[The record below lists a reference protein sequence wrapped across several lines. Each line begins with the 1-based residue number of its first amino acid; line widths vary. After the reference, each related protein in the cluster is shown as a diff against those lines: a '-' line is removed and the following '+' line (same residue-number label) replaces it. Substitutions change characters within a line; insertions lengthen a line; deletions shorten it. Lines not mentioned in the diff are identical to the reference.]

1 MEKEKLRKLMEM
13 DNEKVDKYLADFSME
28 ILENVK
34 KSKNNDS
41 IFENLDLL
49 QEFVYKVPKEAIAI
63 VNTIIASEPLGPAVL
78 HEFADGKLYGK
89 THKDLILKSVEIIS
103 RIRYIAPDDVLG
115 LLAQLSLSTDASVKN
130 EALGAVKKISQYDY
144 NVLTKSKIGYSIQRK
159 VIDFILAWTREEQL
173 KHIDFVET
181 AARELLN
188 SAVEGAT
195 NSLDEDAQYKITMH
209 FGVVSPTD
217 YLKKIRRDTID
228 FVYEL
233 YKTASDSKLRLKLVQ
248 VLDEATQT
256 PMNVVYGKDVAKM
269 VDDDI
274 AYLGSIYRKMI
285 FGGEDAKM
293 IAEPGI
299 VSKIERRIYWNN
311 KNEKHKTEALEDLRK
326 DILKD
331 DFYKLFRL
339 LVGDPTDYREE
350 EGWSVAEKKRD
361 EEIDGIINL
370 VTDDQFD
377 DWFGKFNKIASQREA
392 VDEWKFASFKNLLI
406 KLAKSK
412 PQISEKLLEKSLVN
426 DSPLKNFIGNIL
438 DGFRFVYNFDSWD
451 KCVAQMID
459 LRDMRLLKDVL
470 YSLSFTFTLPIDE
483 ENLKK
488 ITRNKDVELLKEIAQ
503 QKNKFLFTKE
513 IDDREFRWL
522 LFNALARHF
531 VYSPATIEPL
541 IVNEIKS
548 NLNYLDLYLNEFPT
562 AINRGLINVGGLQP
576 ETIKLLKKK
585 MIEFSSIE
593 WHIQGMLLE
602 IGKHCGL
609 KEVLD
614 VFKGR
619 IDKDVYDKRNR
630 TRIDIDNK
638 YDAIPYH
645 FNKDLIDFIDKQ
657 PDYAKIVS
665 DWVFNMN
672 TAWSVYNWDLSHFL
686 ERIGSKFDEIIISLI
701 QKGGDENLTKAAIAI
716 NSFDGS
722 NFDLCMEIVK
732 KTDNEKILGRIR
744 SNMYSTGIVS
754 GEYGIADAYKRKA
767 ESLKKYETDKNELVK
782 KFARSMTKDF
792 LASEERERQ
801 RADEEKQL
809 RKIEFEG

>member
-1 MEKEKLRKLMEM
+1 MKKKFLSKLLQL
-13 DNEKVDKYLADFSME
+13 DNQKADKYLADFSME

-63 VNTIIASEPLGPAVL
+63 VNTIIASEPLEPAVL

-115 LLAQLSLSTDASVKN
+115 LLAQLSLSADASVKK
-130 EALGAVKKISQYDY
+130 EALGIVKKISQYDY
-144 NVLTKSKIGYSIQRK
+144 NILTKSKIGYSIQRK
-159 VIDFILAWTREEQL
+159 VLDFILTWSRDEQL
-173 KHIDFVET
+173 RHFDFVET
-181 AARELLN
+181 AARELLG
-188 SAVEGAT
+188 SSVVGAT
-195 NSLDEDAQYKITMH
+195 NSLNEDAQYQLTMH

-256 PMNVVYGKDVAKM
+256 PMNVVYGEDVAKM

-274 AYLGSIYRKMI
+274 AYLESIYRKMI
-285 FGGEDAKM
+285 FGGEDGKM

-311 KNEKHKTEALEDLRK
+311 KNEKHKTAVLEALRK

-370 VTDDQFD
+370 VADDQLD
-377 DWFGKFNKIASQREA
+377 EWFGKFNKIASQYEL
-392 VDEWKFASFKNLLI
+392 VDEWKFTSFKNLLI
-406 KLAKSK
+406 RLAKAK
-412 PQISEKLLEKSLVN
+412 PQISEKLLEKSLAN
-426 DSPLKNFIGNIL
+426 NSPFKKFIGNFL

-451 KCVAQMID
+451 RCVARMVD
-459 LRDMRLLKDVL
+459 LKDAQL
-470 YSLSFTFTLPIDE
+470 INDILFSLNLPFEE
-483 ENLKK
+483 ENFAKS
-488 ITRNKDVELLKEIAQ
+488 TRNKDIDLLDDIANHKNKFSFIGEKDDYLHRNALFSALVRNFKYAPKRIDRLIVTEIKNNPSDPNLYLNGFSTAISRGLVSIKDLQTETVALLKE
-503 QKNKFLFTKE
+503 
-513 IDDREFRWL
+513 
-522 LFNALARHF
+522 
-531 VYSPATIEPL
+531 
-541 IVNEIKS
+541 
-548 NLNYLDLYLNEFPT
+548 
-562 AINRGLINVGGLQP
+562 
-576 ETIKLLKKK
+576 K
-585 MIEFSSIE
+585 MIDLSDMD
-593 WHIQGMLLE
+593 WHIQGLLLE
-602 IGKHCGL
+602 IGKQYGL
-609 KEVLD
+609 KDVLG

-619 IDKDVYDKRNR
+619 IDKDVNKKENGG
-630 TRIDIDNK
+630 RIASDR
-638 YDAIPYH
+638 YDAVPYH
-645 FNKDLIDFIDKQ
+645 FNKDLVKFIDEQ
-657 PDYAKIVS
+657 PEYINIAS
-665 DWVFNMN
+665 GWVFGMKPG
-672 TAWSVYNWDLSHFL
+672 WSNYNWDLSHFL
-686 ERIGSKFDEIIISLI
+686 RRVGAGFDKIVLSVI
-701 QKGGDENLTKAAIAI
+701 QKGGDENLTKTTIII
-716 NSFDGS
+716 NSFNGD
-722 NFDLCMEIVK
+722 FLDLSMEIVK
-732 KTDNEKILGRIR
+732 RTDNEKILSQVS
-744 SNMYSTGIVS
+744 SNMYSTGVVS

-767 ESLKKYETDKNELVK
+767 ESLKKYETDENDRVK
-782 KFARSMTKDF
+782 KFAKSMIKNF
-792 LASEERERQ
+792 LASEKRARQ